1 MIQKYK
7 DSLELV
13 TGDIEKSGQK
23 NVKLLIVS
31 KAQTCESI
39 NQVYKLGYKIFGEN
53 YLQEA
58 KNKITELKLD
68 DIEWHFIGRIQSNKI
83 KEIVRLFDWIQTV
96 CSEKHLRMIDEF
108 SREINKNTNIC
119 LQINIDKEE
128 SKSGLY
134 EEELEELLKRSIE
147 YKNINVR
154 GIMAIPSKDNL
165 DNRNYQSYELM
176 RKYFED
182 LKGRY
187 KHLDTLSIGMSNDY
201 KIALAHGSN
210 LIRIGSLIFGERK

>member
-13 TGDIEKSGQK
+13 TGDIEKSGQT

-39 NQVYKLGYKIFGEN
+39 NEVYKLGYKVFGEN

-58 KNKITELKLD
+58 KNKITELKRD
-68 DIEWHFIGRIQSNKI
+68 DIEWHFIGKIQSNKI
-83 KEIVRLFDWIQTV
+83 KDIVRLFDWIQTV
-96 CSEKHLRMIDEF
+96 CSEKHLRMINEF
-108 SREINKNTNIC
+108 SEQINKSTNIC
-119 LQINIDKEE
+119 LQMNIDKEE

-134 EEELEELLKRSIE
+134 KEELEKLLEKSME
-147 YKNINVR
+147 YKHINVR
-154 GIMAIPSKDNL
+154 GLMAIPSKYNFE
-165 DNRNYQSYELM
+165 NRNYRSYEHF

-182 LKGRY
+182 LKDRY
-187 KHLDTLSIGMSNDY
+187 KQLDTLSIGMSNDY